1 MNKLR
6 DKVLVTGGAGYIGS
20 HTVVELHNAGYEPV
34 ILDNFSNTEHKVILG
49 IESILGQEITVC
61 EEDCN
66 NRDAV
71 RRIIEEHGPFAGVIH
86 FAAYK
91 SVSESVREP
100 LSYYENNI
108 VSLVTILQ
116 ECLASEIPNFIFSS
130 SCTVYG
136 QPENLPVT
144 ESTPIQKSESPYGST
159 KIVGETV
166 LTDLTESLQKSNS
179 ESALKVIALRYFNP
193 IGAHPSAKIGELPL
207 GVPDNLIPYV
217 TQTAAG
223 KREQLTIFGDDYDT
237 PDGTCVRDY
246 IHVVDLARAHVSA
259 LSYLKSRKEK
269 VMYDFVNVGIG
280 QGKSVMEV
288 VKAFEKVTGEKLN
301 YTIGDRRP
309 GDIEKI
315 YADVAKSESL
325 LNWRAEESIENA
337 LLHAWNWQKTLD

>member
-1 MNKLR
+1 MK
-6 DKVLVTGGAGYIGS
+6 KVLVTGGAGYIGS
-20 HTVVELHNAGYEPV
+20 HTVVELHNVGYEPV
-34 ILDNFSNTEHKVILG
+34 VLDNFSNSEQGAIDG
-49 IESILGQEITVC
+49 IESILGRKITVC

-66 NRDAV
+66 NGQAV
-71 RRIIEEHGPFAGVIH
+71 RRVIEAHGPFVGVIH

-91 SVSESVREP
+91 SVVESVRDP
-100 LSYYENNI
+100 LAYYQNNV
-108 VSLVTILQ
+108 VSLVSILQ
-116 ECLASEIPNFIFSS
+116 ECLGNEIPNFIFSS

-136 QPENLPVT
+136 QPEHLPVT
-144 ESTPIQKSESPYGST
+144 ESTPIQKSGSPYGST

-166 LTDLTESLQKSNS
+166 LTDLIASLQKLDSDS
-179 ESALKVIALRYFNP
+179 VLKVIALRYFNP

-237 PDGTCVRDY
+237 PDGTCIRDY
-246 IHVVDLARAHVSA
+246 IHVVDLAKAHVSA
-259 LSYLKSRKEK
+259 LGYLEARKEK
-269 VMYDFVNVGIG
+269 LMYDFVNVGIG
-280 QGKSVMEV
+280 EGKSVMEV

-301 YTIGDRRP
+301 TTIGNRRP

-315 YADVAKSESL
+315 YADVAKSRSL
-325 LNWRAEESIENA
+325 LNWQAEESIENA